1 MYVYGNLFL
10 VLGLTYAQTLSYK
23 HENTNTGTGLT
34 MAGSQFYAEL
44 WSRVGFTCINACLSN
59 PRIEHGLQVNG
70 AMSNPGVGHGPIYL
84 HECMLV

>member
-34 MAGSQFYAEL
+34 MAGSQFHAEL

-59 PRIEHGLQVNG
+59 SR
-70 AMSNPGVGHGPIYL
+70 VGHGSIYL
-84 HECMLV
+84 HKCTLV

>member
-59 PRIEHGLQVNG
+59 
-70 AMSNPGVGHGPIYL
+70 S
-84 HECMLV
+84 